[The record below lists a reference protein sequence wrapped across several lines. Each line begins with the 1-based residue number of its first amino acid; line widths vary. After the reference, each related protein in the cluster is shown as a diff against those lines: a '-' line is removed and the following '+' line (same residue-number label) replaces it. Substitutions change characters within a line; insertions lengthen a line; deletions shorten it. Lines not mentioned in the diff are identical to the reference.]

1 MQGKRKLLGK
11 LIGFDD
17 FMNITLD
24 ETHEFTSDNQDI
36 LLGKTVVRGNA
47 ILMWEIIDKVD

>member
-11 LIGFDD
+11 LIGYDD

-24 ETHEFTSDNQDI
+24 EAHEFTQD
-36 LLGKTVVRGNA
+36 
-47 ILMWEIIDKVD
+47 